1 MSGLTAVSLFAGIEG
16 IGLAFHR
23 AGIKVVAAVEI
34 DPACRGVIARHFPGV
49 ALFEDVTEVTGDQ
62 LRAAG
67 FVPERGVLAGG
78 WPCQDL
84 SVAGRRAGLSGTRSG
99 LFWEVVR
106 LAGEL
111 SPQWLI
117 LENVDG
123 LLSAVC
129 SCPGNE
135 TCIVNG
141 RAVACGRWEVRR
153 GERRWLPNVTH
164 TPEGGACRNGCM
176 PVHGG
181 SMGTVVGALGKL
193 GYGYAGR
200 VLDAEYF
207 GVPQQRNRLFF
218 VGYLGDGARPVQVLF
233 DAEGVPGN
241 PAAGEAAGEDA
252 PGTPARGTG
261 RSGTVGTLGGNGP
274 GGGWRTGAD
283 EAAAGQLVVSAIQ
296 GGGRRGHRIDAEGA
310 AGGQLVA
317 VPFALRGRE
326 GGSQIEYGQP
336 GDPAFTVRTPG
347 GGSSHPMVAVTLT
360 SGVSASPGVN
370 PPGCRAEDDV
380 NLVTVAYALT
390 SRNDR
395 NDRNDR
401 EENYAVVP
409 AGQDGTLRPFGCE
422 GMITHAL
429 TSEGADA
436 SEDGTGRGSPLV
448 PMAFNPQ
455 TGGSKPRL
463 GYRETPTAIS
473 CTQATGVH
481 TATAVRR
488 LTPRE
493 RERLQGF
500 PDDWTR
506 WRLENGAL
514 VEQSDSARDR
524 QTGNAV
530 AVPVVEWI
538 ARRLVAADVAATG
551 HKRKQPPA
559 A

>member
-34 DPACRGVIARHFPGV
+34 DPACRGVIARHFPDV

-67 FVPERGVLAGG
+67 FVPGRGVLAGG

-84 SVAGRRAGLSGTRSG
+84 SIAGRRAGLGGSRSG
-99 LFWEVVR
+99 LFWQVVR
-106 LAGEL
+106 LAREL
-111 SPQWLI
+111 SPQWLV

-135 TCIVNG
+135 TCVING
-141 RAVACGRWEVRR
+141 RAVACGRWETRNS
-153 GERRWLPNVTH
+153 ERRWLACVTH

-218 VGYLGDGARPVQVLF
+218 VGCLGDRANPAEVLF
-233 DAEGVPGN
+233 DTDGSDGRLAEN
-241 PAAGEAAGEDA
+241 QA
-252 PGTPARGTG
+252 PWPETSAP
-261 RSGTVGTLGGNGP
+261 V
-274 GGGWRTGAD
+274 
-283 EAAAGQLVVSAIQ
+283 VVSTLQ
-296 GGGRRGHRIDAEGA
+296 GGGRRGHRIDAESA
-310 AGGQLVA
+310 AGGHLIVA
-317 VPFALRGRE
+317 
-326 GGSQIEYGQP
+326 S
-336 GDPAFTVRTPG
+336 
-347 GGSSHPMVAVTLT
+347 TLT
-360 SGVSASPGVN
+360 AGVSASPGVN
-370 PPGCRAEDDV
+370 APGRRREDDT
-380 NLVTVAYALT
+380 NLVCVTGSV
-390 SRNDR
+390 
-395 NDRNDR
+395 
-401 EENYAVVP
+401 
-409 AGQDGTLRPFGCE
+409 
-422 GMITHAL
+422 THAL

-436 SEDGTGRGSPLV
+436 SEDGTGRGAPLV
-448 PMAFNPQ
+448 AVSN
-455 TGGSKPRL
+455 G
-463 GYRETPTAIS
+463 
-473 CTQATGVH
+473 
-481 TATAVRR
+481 VRR
-488 LTPRE
+488 FTPRE

-530 AVPVVEWI
+530 AVPVAEWL
-538 ARRLVAADVAATG
+538 ARRLVAADEAATG
-551 HKRKQPPA
+551 HERKQSPA